1 MNIIIFVFD
10 LFYLRGGLFIL
21 NIDIL
26 LEYEKLFRRNN
37 IFIGYFRIFKGF
49 LKIFIGL
56 MFIKG

>member
-1 MNIIIFVFD
+1 MNIIIIVFD
-10 LFYLRGGLFIL
+10 LFYLRGGVFIL

-26 LEYEKLFRRNN
+26 LEDEKLYRRNN